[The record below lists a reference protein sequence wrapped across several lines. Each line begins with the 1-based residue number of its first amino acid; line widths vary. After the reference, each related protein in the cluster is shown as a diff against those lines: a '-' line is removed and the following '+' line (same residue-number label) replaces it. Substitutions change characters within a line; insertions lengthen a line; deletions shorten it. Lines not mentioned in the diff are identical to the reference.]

1 MTRNRNDAAAEA
13 REVELTALSEEVLA
27 DLGIG
32 TVAYVR
38 KLQAKDMEELFPEVP
53 PIQDSTTL
61 WALLNADGTPI
72 LLADSREAAVANA
85 FEHDLE
91 MVSLH

>member
-1 MTRNRNDAAAEA
+1 MTRNPNDAAVDARAAELA
-13 REVELTALSEEVLA
+13 AMSEEVLA

-32 TVAYVR
+32 IMAYVR
-38 KLQAKDMEELFPEVP
+38 KLHPKDMESLFPEVP
-53 PIQDSTTL
+53 PLQDNVTL